1 MKGRAKQVLL
11 QVATP
16 LIAILFAVILGTL
29 AMVAIGKDPV
39 RVWGVLLRFC
49 LGRSDSIFAI
59 LFKATPLIF
68 TGLASAVAFR
78 VNLFNIGV
86 EGQYQIGAF
95 CAAVVGVYARG
106 LPPWLHLPLVILC
119 ASAGGMAWAALPAIL
134 KVKRNVH
141 EVISTIMMNYIAFS
155 LVHYFIADVFMDR
168 GQAMGALN
176 LGSPRVR
183 MPLIL
188 PSAHMP
194 TVHGFFSLFGV
205 DLPKYVYLNW
215 TIMLGVAVAVILYV
229 VIWKTPFGME
239 MRAVAQNP
247 GTAEASGI
255 NSKAVLIKVF
265 LISGAVAGMA
275 GLSDLL
281 SYFGYMDIDFPK
293 GYGFEGIAVALLG
306 KNDPFAAILG
316 ALLFGFLDRGGEGLQ
331 AIAKV
336 PMEVLTI
343 LQGIMILS
351 IVIAYELLTRY
362 IRTQRKREAQ

>member
-1 MKGRAKQVLL
+1 VKQGKYVAL

-16 LIAILFAVILGTL
+16 LIAILFAVLLSTLVIL
-29 AMVAIGKDPV
+29 AIGKNPLQ
-39 RVWGVLLRFC
+39 VWGTLLRFS

-59 LFKATPLIF
+59 LFKSTPLVF
-68 TGLASAVAFR
+68 TGLASAIAFR
-78 VNLFNIGV
+78 LNLFNIGV
-86 EGQYQIGAF
+86 EGQYQMGAF
-95 CAAVVGVYARG
+95 CAALVGVFVHG
-106 LPPWLHLPLVILC
+106 LPAWIHLPLVIV
-119 ASAGGMAWAALPAIL
+119 AAMAGGMAWAALPAML

-141 EVISTIMMNYIAFS
+141 EVISTIMLNYVAFS
-155 LVHYFIADVFMDR
+155 LIHYFIADVFIDR
-168 GQAMGALN
+168 TQTMGALN

-183 MPLIL
+183 MPLLL
-188 PSAHMP
+188 PSARMP

-205 DLPKYVYLNW
+205 EIPKHIYLNW
-215 TIMLGVAVAVILYV
+215 MLLIGIAVAVILYI

-239 MRAVAQNP
+239 LRATAQNP
-247 GTAEASGI
+247 GAAEASGI
-255 NSKAVLIKVF
+255 NSKAVMVKVF
-265 LISGAVAGMA
+265 LISGAVAGLA

-281 SYFGYMDIDFPK
+281 TYFGYMDIDFPK

-331 AIAKV
+331 ALARV
-336 PMEVLTI
+336 PNEVLTI

-351 IVIAYELLTRY
+351 IVVAYELLTRY